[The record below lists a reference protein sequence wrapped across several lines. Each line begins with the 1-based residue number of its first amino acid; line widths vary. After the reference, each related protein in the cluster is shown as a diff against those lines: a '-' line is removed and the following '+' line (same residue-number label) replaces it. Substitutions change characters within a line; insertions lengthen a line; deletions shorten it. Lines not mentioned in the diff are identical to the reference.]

1 MTFDAV
7 FPPMATPFRAGEI
20 DGAGIRRNVERWM
33 RTRLGGV
40 VALGSNGEAPLLDE
54 DESDRVIDEARQAMS
69 AGRLLIAGTGRE
81 STRATIAACARAAR
95 LGADAVLVRTP
106 SYYRGRMTADAF
118 VRHYVAVADASP
130 VPVLLYNYPAVT
142 GVNLAPETV
151 ARLSEHSNIAGVKET
166 GSDTAQV
173 AAFVDAS
180 RAEFAV
186 IAGSAPTFYAAL
198 CVGARGGILAVA
210 CVVPEICVSLHEHG
224 RAGRHAEAR
233 ALQARLTPLA
243 RLVTS
248 GHGIPGLKAAM
259 ELAGFVGGEPRP
271 PLAPASAGAVAEI
284 RAALAEL
291 QSSALV
297 KQ

>member
-7 FPPMATPFRAGEI
+7 FPPMATPFKDGEI
-20 DGAGIRRNVERWM
+20 DGPAIRRNVERWM
-33 RTRLGGV
+33 RSLLGGI
-40 VALGSNGEAPLLDE
+40 VALGSNGEAPLLGE
-54 DESDRVIDEARQAMS
+54 DEADRVIDETRQAMS
-69 AGRLLIAGTGRE
+69 DGRTLIAGTGRE
-81 STRATIAACARAAR
+81 STRATIAASIRAAR

-106 SYYRGRMTADAF
+106 SYYKGRMTGDAF

-151 ARLSEHSNIAGVKET
+151 GRLSEHPNIAGVKET

-173 AAFVDAS
+173 AAYVEVS
-180 RAEFAV
+180 KPGFAV
-186 IAGSAPTFYAAL
+186 VAGSAPTFYPSL

-210 CVVPEICVSLHEHG
+210 CVVPDVCVFLLEHS

-243 RLVTS
+243 RLVTT

-259 ELAGFVGGEPRP
+259 ELAGFVGGEPRL
-271 PLAPASAGAVAEI
+271 PLGPASAEAIAEI
-284 RAALAEL
+284 RT
-291 QSSALV
+291 ALV
-297 KQ
+297 KLQASAQVTL